1 MAHYILEIGTEEMPA
16 RFFPALDDY
25 LAAEFARLLS
35 ESMIRF
41 QGIEVRS
48 TPRRMV
54 VSVQGMAEKQDC
66 EEIEAM
72 GPPARIAF
80 DGDGNPTKAGQGFA
94 GTQGVA
100 MEDLFVKKTDKGDY
114 LAVRK
119 VVGGAPAVEIL
130 PDICVKIIS
139 RMPFPKKMHW
149 DGKGFTFGRPLR
161 WVVSLLDD
169 TVVPFTLGS
178 LTAGRET
185 RGHRVMG
192 PGPFVCTHA
201 DSFFDLLRDK
211 GGIVLDFSE
220 RKRIIRERGDALA
233 AEKGGTVAWMDGLL
247 KQVAYLVEYPQPILG
262 RFDDKFLELPREVL
276 LTSMESHQKSFG
288 IEDQNGKLLPW
299 FLTTLNLAPEE
310 TGLVRT
316 GWERVLRARL
326 EDARFFWEADSR
338 ATLDSWLDKLEK
350 VIFIGPL
357 GSMGDKSR
365 RLERLT
371 GFLARRICPEYR
383 EALTRA
389 GRLAKADLV
398 SEMVGEFDDLQ
409 GIMGGIY
416 ARKKGESQSVATAV
430 YEQYLP
436 TGQDSPVP
444 ASTEGAVLA
453 LADKLDNLVG
463 CFGLNMVPTG
473 AADPY
478 ALRRQALGIARI
490 VLHHGFRIDLREMLA
505 EAVACYGDVAW
516 KTAPEQS
523 IQKLMEFFAG
533 RLKAYWSGNGMDTKV
548 LDAALG
554 AGVSDIVAL
563 KLRLDAL
570 TEFSVQDDFE
580 QAVLTFK
587 RADNIIRKQG
597 DRSEGVLDGMFRTG
611 MLQEE
616 PEKELAREIDE
627 LVPRWEALWL
637 DDDYAG
643 LLALLRELRPVVDNF
658 FDHVMVMCED
668 PELRHNRLN
677 ILQALV
683 SRLSGLADFSA
694 LQV

>member
-25 LAAEFARLLS
+25 LSGEFSRLLS
-35 ESMIRF
+35 ESMVRF
-41 QGIEVRS
+41 GEIEVRS

-54 VSVQGMAEKQDC
+54 VSVPDMAEMQDS
-66 EEIEAM
+66 EEVEVM

-80 DGDGNPTKAGQGFA
+80 DGDGNPTRAGEGFA
-94 GTQGVA
+94 RSQNVA
-100 MEDLFVKKTDKGDY
+100 MEDVFVKENDKGEY

-119 VVGGAPAVEIL
+119 VVGGAGTAEIL
-130 PDICVKIIS
+130 PEICVKIVS

-149 DGKGFTFGRPLR
+149 DGKEFTFGRPLR
-161 WVVSLLDD
+161 WIVSLLDD
-169 TVVPFTLGS
+169 TVVPFTVGR

-192 PGPFVCTHA
+192 PGPFVCEHA
-201 DSFFDLLRDK
+201 DSFFSLLRDS
-211 GGIVLDFSE
+211 GGVISDAAE

-247 KQVAYLVEYPQPILG
+247 NQVAYLVEYPKPILG

-288 IEDQNGKLLPW
+288 LEDPQGELLPY
-299 FLTTLNLAPEE
+299 FLTILNLDPEE
-310 TGLVRT
+310 TGLVRK

-338 ATLDSWLDKLEK
+338 TSLDTWLEKLEK
-350 VIFIGPL
+350 VIYIGPL
-357 GSMGDKSR
+357 GTMGDKSR
-365 RLERLT
+365 RLERLA
-371 GFLARRICPEYR
+371 GFLAERICPDR
-383 EALTRA
+383 KDDLTRA

-416 ARKKGESQSVATAV
+416 ARNKGESETVATAV
-430 YEQYLP
+430 YQQYLP

-444 ASTEGAVLA
+444 DSVEGAVLA
-453 LADKLDNLVG
+453 LADKLDNLAG

-490 VLHHGFRIDLREMLA
+490 VLDHGFRIDLREMLT
-505 EAVACYGDVAW
+505 EAIACYGDVAW
-516 KTAPEQS
+516 KTEPEQS
-523 IQKLMEFFAG
+523 LEKLMDFFAG
-533 RLKAYWSGNGMDTKV
+533 RLKAYWSAKGVGTKV

-554 AGVSDIVAL
+554 AGVSDIAAL

-570 TEFSVQDDFE
+570 SEFSGQDDFE

-597 DRSEGVLDGMFRTG
+597 EQAGDVLDGRFDTG
-611 MLQEE
+611 LLQED
-616 PEKELAREIDE
+616 PEKALAREIE
-627 LVPRWEALWL
+627 GLVPRWEALWRK
-637 DDDYAG
+637 DDYAG
-643 LLALLRELRPVVDNF
+643 LLGLLRELRPVVDSF
-658 FDHVMVMCED
+658 FDHVMVMCDD
-668 PELRHNRLN
+668 PDLRRNRLN
-677 ILQALV
+677 MLQALV